1 LPDQLLLAKTAE
13 ALPALRV
20 VGPARRVER
29 YEMTRFLF
37 PVFLITLG
45 VLGLVEHDAI
55 NAQWTA
61 MYPDDPVRQVAL
73 QHCFEDNHQFNRLN
87 PTARS
92 FCYQKYLPEI
102 IASQPLLIPAEAE
115 QTQLISVVARDASP
129 MAPEISVRLAA
140 LPPSATSVAAQADG
154 HASPRSSPLADIAS
168 SLGVSPASAATIS
181 DPIVMAAPV
190 MPGAYRPSSPPFV
203 SAGAEQTQLIP
214 VVADNPAPP
223 RPELRVQLA
232 TPPKPAPP
240 DPAQIHSGSTTPPT
254 PTVIKI
260 SSNLSATTVIAMQ
273 AASWPPVLAPL
284 PSDVD
289 R

>member
-1 LPDQLLLAKTAE
+1 LPDQLPLVKTAE

-29 YEMTRFLF
+29 DEMTRFLF
-37 PVFLITLG
+37 PVFLVTLG
-45 VLGLVEHDAI
+45 VFGFVEHDAI

-115 QTQLISVVARDASP
+115 QTQLISVVASDAPP

-140 LPPSATSVAAQADG
+140 LPRPATSVATQADG
-154 HASPRSSPLADIAS
+154 HASPPSSALADIAS
-168 SLGVSPASAATIS
+168 SLMVPPAAAATIS
-181 DPIVMAAPV
+181 DRTVMAADV
-190 MPGAYRPSSPPFV
+190 TSAGRPSPPPFV
-203 SAGAEQTQLIP
+203 PAGAEQTQLIS
-214 VVADNPAPP
+214 VVADNAPP
-223 RPELRVQLA
+223 QPPELRVQLA
-232 TPPKPAPP
+232 APPKSESLV
-240 DPAQIHSGSTTPPT
+240 PAQRDGGSTPSQT
-254 PTVIKI
+254 PTRMKI
-260 SSNLSATTVIAMQ
+260 SSNLSATTVIATQ